1 MQCRPQY
8 LDMSLA
14 CSRTSALPT
23 SRRLTLL
30 PNTATHRL
38 PVSRSCRVLRTC
50 CGAACFAVSQTLS
63 EQDYLQSWTQ
73 QRAKQLQNC
82 RVESGQ
88 GVPVLLSSTSAQAGQ
103 TLLSVPESTWISLQT
118 VQKSPIGSSVDS
130 LEPWLQLALFILFGL
145 SDRNCEW
152 SDYLHSLPSSLNV
165 PLLWEEQELDF
176 LEGTQ
181 LLSTVQGY
189 R

>member
-1 MQCRPQY
+1 
-8 LDMSLA
+8 MSLA
-14 CSRTSALPT
+14 CSNTSALLT
-23 SRRLTLL
+23 SGRLTLL
-30 PNTATHRL
+30 PYTAPHRL
-38 PVSRSCRVLRTC
+38 PGLQTRRVCRAC
-50 CGAACFAVSQTLS
+50 CGAACFAVSQS
-63 EQDYLQSWTQ
+63 ISQQDYLQSWTQ

-103 TLLSVPESTWISLQT
+103 TLLSVPESAWISLQT

-145 SDRNCEW
+145 SDRSCEW
-152 SDYLHSLPSSLNV
+152 SDYLRSLPSSFNV
-165 PLLWEEQELDF
+165 PLLWDEQELAL